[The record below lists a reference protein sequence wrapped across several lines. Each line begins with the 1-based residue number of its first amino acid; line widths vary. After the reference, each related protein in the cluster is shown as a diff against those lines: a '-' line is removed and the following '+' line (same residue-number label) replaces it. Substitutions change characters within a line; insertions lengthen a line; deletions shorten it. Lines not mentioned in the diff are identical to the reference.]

1 MDSRHILSLVNDAA
15 ARAERLHQGEAGEI
29 RIGFTSS
36 APFIRAVS
44 HTFSL
49 FRQSYPGVHM
59 QTREMNTREQ
69 IAPLNEG
76 VLDIGL
82 LRNTPLPD
90 TLNREVILHEPLM
103 AMIPREHR
111 LAQKPVVSLTE
122 LAEEPFV
129 FFDPHVGTG
138 LYDDILGLMRRYN
151 LSPTITQEF
160 GVSPASS
167 SVSLSISTAMLAIG
181 LLFTGPLSDAIGRKP
196 VMVTALLLASCCTLL
211 STMMTSWHGILI
223 MRALIGLSLSG
234 VAAVGMTYLS
244 EEIHPSF
251 VAFSMGLYI
260 SGNSIGGMS
269 GRLLSGVMTDF
280 FNWRIAL
287 AAIGC
292 FALAS
297 ALMFWKI
304 LPASQHFRPTSLRP
318 KTLFIN
324 FRLHW
329 RDRGLPLLFAEGFL
343 LMGAFVTL
351 FNYIG
356 YRLMLSPWELSQ
368 AVVGLLSVAY
378 LTGTWSSPKAGAM
391 TSRYGRGPV
400 MLFSTAVML
409 GGLLLTLF
417 TSLWLIFAGMLL
429 FSAGFF
435 AAHSVAS
442 SWIGPRARRAKGQ
455 ASSLYLFSYYLGSSI
470 AGTLGGVFWHSYGW
484 NGVGGFIALMLVL
497 AILVGTRLHH
507 RLHA

>member
-1 MDSRHILSLVNDAA
+1 MSRTTILDDATA
-15 ARAERLHQGEAGEI
+15 SDIDEQRHSQPVQFIKRG
-29 RIGFTSS
+29 T
-36 APFIRAVS
+36 APFMRVTLALFS
-44 HTFSL
+44 AGLATFAL
-49 FRQSYPGVHM
+49 LYCVQP
-59 QTREMNTREQ
+59 
-69 IAPLNEG
+69 ILP
-76 VLDIGL
+76 VL
-82 LRNTPLPD
+82 
-90 TLNREVILHEPLM
+90 
-103 AMIPREHR
+103 
-111 LAQKPVVSLTE
+111 S
-122 LAEEPFV
+122 
-129 FFDPHVGTG
+129 
-138 LYDDILGLMRRYN
+138 
-151 LSPTITQEF
+151 QEF
-160 GVSPASS
+160 SVSPASS

-287 AAIGC
+287 AALGC

>member
-1 MDSRHILSLVNDAA
+1 MSRTTLVDTAPVQDVDERRSPQPVTYIKRGSPQFMRVTLALFSAGLATFALLYCVQPIL
-15 ARAERLHQGEAGEI
+15 
-29 RIGFTSS
+29 
-36 APFIRAVS
+36 P
-44 HTFSL
+44 
-49 FRQSYPGVHM
+49 
-59 QTREMNTREQ
+59 
-69 IAPLNEG
+69 
-76 VLDIGL
+76 VL
-82 LRNTPLPD
+82 
-90 TLNREVILHEPLM
+90 
-103 AMIPREHR
+103 
-111 LAQKPVVSLTE
+111 S
-122 LAEEPFV
+122 
-129 FFDPHVGTG
+129 
-138 LYDDILGLMRRYN
+138 
-151 LSPTITQEF
+151 QEF
-160 GVSPASS
+160 SVSPASS
-167 SVSLSISTAMLAIG
+167 SISLSVSTAMLAIG

-196 VMVTALLLASCCTLL
+196 VMVTALLLASSCTLL
-211 STMMTSWHGILI
+211 STMMTSWHGILV

-244 EEIHPSF
+244 EEIHPSV

-269 GRLLSGVMTDF
+269 GRLLSGVITDV
-280 FNWRIAL
+280 FNWRIAV

-304 LPASQHFRPTSLRP
+304 LPASKHFRPSSLRP

-329 RDRGLPLLFAEGFL
+329 RDQGLPLLFAQGFL

-356 YRLMLSPWELSQ
+356 YRLMQGPWFLSQ

-391 TSRYGRGPV
+391 TTKFGRGPV
-400 MLFSTAVML
+400 MMVSTAVML
-409 GGLLLTLF
+409 LGLVLTVFSPL
-417 TSLWLIFAGMLL
+417 TIIFAGMLL

-442 SWIGPRARRAKGQ
+442 SWIGPRAKRAKGQ

-470 AGTLGGVFWHSYGW
+470 AGTLGGVFWHQFGW
-484 NGVGGFIALMLVL
+484 PGVAGFIGSLLVISL
-497 AILVGTRLHH
+497 IVGTRLHH
-507 RLHA
+507 RAH